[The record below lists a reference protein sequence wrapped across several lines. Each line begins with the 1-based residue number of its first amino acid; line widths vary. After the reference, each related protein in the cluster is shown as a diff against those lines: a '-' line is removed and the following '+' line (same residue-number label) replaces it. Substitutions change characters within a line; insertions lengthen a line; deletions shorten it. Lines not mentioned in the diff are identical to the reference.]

1 MPISGNKQY
10 YVYIITK
17 VVHSVLYTGVTSD
30 LQRRVAEHKQKAI
43 PGFASYYNINKLVY
57 YEIVGSIEST
67 IAREKQLKG
76 GSRRKKIELIE
87 GMNKK
92 WKDLSLEW

>member
-1 MPISGNKQY
+1 MHISGNKQY

-30 LQRRVAEHKQKAI
+30 LQRRVAEHKQKTI

-57 YEIVGSIEST
+57 YEIVGSIESA
-67 IAREKQLKG
+67 IAREKQIKS
-76 GSRRKKIELIE
+76 GSRRKKIEIIE
-87 GMNKK
+87 GMNKE
-92 WKDLSLEW
+92 WRDLSLE